1 MNKKEHKIALA
12 QLNSIVGNVEYNKNK
27 ALEYIKKAND
37 LDIDLI
43 VFPELFLL
51 GHPMGD
57 ILGRY
62 PYCAIQCQKALEE
75 IKQYVTKTRVL
86 IGYPEINK
94 NNFEKPFYNS
104 IAFIENQEIKKSIK
118 KSLLPNYSEHNDYR
132 YFEPYKID
140 KNERIIEING
150 LKYGVIVCED
160 GWNDFD
166 FFDKKLYKNDPLK
179 EIAPLVD
186 VVVCPA
192 SSCTRTKKEQL
203 KHNMISYC
211 AKKYNVKYIY
221 VNQVGANDEL
231 VYEGSSRMYDENGVL
246 VANAKS
252 FEEEFFIV
260 SYENGGKINPLPKG
274 LEKTLNS
281 QKEFSLDH
289 YPDLERTYRAITL
302 AIKDYF
308 SKNGFKKAVL
318 GLSGGLDSTVCA
330 VLLADALGKENV
342 LGVSMPSKLTSQ
354 ESKDDAEQLAQ
365 NLGIFFKK
373 ITIKDMQDLICEKFK
388 NMFEDLPKDWCK
400 RYTNSYTQDNIQA
413 RSRAMILWGIANE
426 YGALP
431 IATSDK
437 SELYMGYATIN
448 GDMSGGYAPICDVVK
463 TKLFSL
469 ARWMNENRP
478 QKNAI
483 PESIILKPPGAELAL
498 DPKTGKTLL
507 AEDALM
513 PYEFLDE
520 VIWRM
525 ENLNQSIN
533 NMMNYEFLY
542 EKKNKIDN
550 ETKKAWLSKF
560 AKRMNSAL
568 YKWYII
574 PPGPVIDARSI
585 NKIEFR
591 QAITSSINYFN

>member
-388 NMFEDLPKDWCK
+388 NMFEDLPKDWCQ

-483 PESIILKPPGAELAL
+483 PESIILKPPGAELAI

-550 ETKKAWLSKF
+550 ETKKAWLTKF

>member
-27 ALEYIKKAND
+27 ALEYIKKANN

-43 VFPELFLL
+43 IFPELFLL

-140 KNERIIEING
+140 KDERIIKING

-231 VYEGSSRMYDENGVL
+231 VYEGSSRMYNENGVL

-308 SKNGFKKAVL
+308 SKNGFKKAIL

-388 NMFEDLPKDWCK
+388 NMFEDLPKDWCQ

-483 PESIILKPPGAELAL
+483 PESIILKPPGAELAI

-550 ETKKAWLSKF
+550 KTKKAWLTKF

>member
-43 VFPELFLL
+43 IFPELFLL

-140 KNERIIEING
+140 KDERIIEING

-388 NMFEDLPKDWCK
+388 NMFEDLPKDWCQ

-483 PESIILKPPGAELAL
+483 PESIILKPTGAELAI

-550 ETKKAWLSKF
+550 KTKKAWLTKF

>member
-43 VFPELFLL
+43 IFPELFLL

-140 KNERIIEING
+140 KDERIIEING

-388 NMFEDLPKDWCK
+388 NMFEDLPKDWCQ

-483 PESIILKPPGAELAL
+483 PESIILKPPGAELAI

-550 ETKKAWLSKF
+550 KTKKAWLTKF

>member
-43 VFPELFLL
+43 IFPELFLL

-231 VYEGSSRMYDENGVL
+231 VYEGSSRMYNENGVL

-388 NMFEDLPKDWCK
+388 NMFEDLPKDWCQ

-550 ETKKAWLSKF
+550 ETKKAWLTKF

>member
-43 VFPELFLL
+43 IFPELFLL

-140 KNERIIEING
+140 KDERIIEING

-388 NMFEDLPKDWCK
+388 NMFEDLPKDWCQ

-426 YGALP
+426 YGAIP

-483 PESIILKPPGAELAL
+483 PESIILKPPGAELAI

-550 ETKKAWLSKF
+550 KTKKAWLTKF

>member
-43 VFPELFLL
+43 IFPELFLL

-140 KNERIIEING
+140 KDERIIEING

-388 NMFEDLPKDWCK
+388 NMFEDLPKDWCQ

-483 PESIILKPPGAELAL
+483 PESIILKPPGAELAI

-550 ETKKAWLSKF
+550 KTKKAWLTKF

-585 NKIEFR
+585 NKIEFI

>member
-318 GLSGGLDSTVCA
+318 GLSGGLDSTICA

-388 NMFEDLPKDWCK
+388 NMFEDLPKDWCR

-550 ETKKAWLSKF
+550 ETKKAWLTKF
-560 AKRMNSAL
+560 AKRINSAL

>member
-43 VFPELFLL
+43 IFPELFLL

-140 KNERIIEING
+140 KDERIIEING

-166 FFDKKLYKNDPLK
+166 FFNKKLYKNDPLK

-231 VYEGSSRMYDENGVL
+231 VYEGSSRMYNENGVL

-289 YPDLERTYRAITL
+289 YPDLERTYKAIVL

-318 GLSGGLDSTVCA
+318 GLSGGLDSTICA

-388 NMFEDLPKDWCK
+388 NMFEDLPKDWCQ

-483 PESIILKPPGAELAL
+483 PESIILKPPGAELAI

>member
-43 VFPELFLL
+43 IFPELFLL

-140 KNERIIEING
+140 KDERIIEING

-289 YPDLERTYRAITL
+289 YPDLERTYKAIVL

-318 GLSGGLDSTVCA
+318 GLSGGLDSTICA

-388 NMFEDLPKDWCK
+388 NMFEDLPKDWCQ

-483 PESIILKPPGAELAL
+483 PESIILKPPGAELAI

>member
-252 FEEEFFIV
+252 FEEEFFII

-388 NMFEDLPKDWCK
+388 NMFEDLPKDWCQ

-483 PESIILKPPGAELAL
+483 PESIILKPPGAELAI

-550 ETKKAWLSKF
+550 ETKKAWLTKF

>member
-43 VFPELFLL
+43 IFPELFLL

-140 KNERIIEING
+140 KDERIIEING

-388 NMFEDLPKDWCK
+388 NIFEDLPKDWCQ

-483 PESIILKPPGAELAL
+483 PESIILKPPGAELAI

-550 ETKKAWLSKF
+550 KTKKAWLTKF